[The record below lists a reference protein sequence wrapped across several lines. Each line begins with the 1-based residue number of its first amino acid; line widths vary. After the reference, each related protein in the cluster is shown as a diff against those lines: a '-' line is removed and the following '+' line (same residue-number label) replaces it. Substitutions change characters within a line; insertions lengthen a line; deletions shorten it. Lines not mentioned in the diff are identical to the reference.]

1 METGTE
7 TNTSVVE
14 ETAEAAPHDENLT
27 EDSLDEVIDN
37 FTLDDLMAYGE
48 EQDPLFADEAQHKG
62 MKPLNEWIHNVPE
75 DVRKHLANIRADYT
89 RKTQELSRM
98 RKEVEE
104 AQRAMRQQNE
114 NIINGST
121 AKLTANIDETAEYD
135 LFDPEGMKAEIQR
148 QAQIMLRDML
158 KPAQEELQVQQR
170 KLQLEQ
176 FKAENPE
183 LTDPEYRTE
192 IVNLLKTRPELSME
206 DAFYITKAKIGSTK
220 LQQERQE
227 IADRRA
233 RQREVVR
240 KSSSGSRSQPK
251 GTPKFKNALEAYKW
265 HKAQQTK

>member
-27 EDSLDEVIDN
+27 DNNLDEVIDN